1 MKAGVTDV
9 AELLHRAHGGRAW
22 VALGY
27 VSWKEYCRAEF
38 QMSKPRSYQLLKFV
52 EIKREIERSTFVDP
66 PQNEGQTRALGSV
79 PAEKRVEVW
88 ERANEWWK
96 SDPQD
101 FDTAKWFK
109 GSRCYNIGFAP
120 RDNVVVVD
128 LDSKPDQGRSVK
140 AFRAERSEL
149 KGTPLHRTRGGVHLV
164 FRCLD
169 LPQWKH
175 SNGRPYYERLESQV
189 SKAVSA
195 ELFHSDH
202 SNVVLPPS
210 IHALDDFVYRW
221 ETFGEF
227 REVSWRWLQENFGFE
242 SPQQSKKELPW
253 HLEFEGNLR

>member
-1 MKAGVTDV
+1 MSVISETVNGLSMAD
-9 AELLHRAHGGRAW
+9 AFRYYRDELNWQVYPVDGPWAKKDPG
-22 VALGY
+22 
-27 VSWKEYCRAEF
+27 K
-38 QMSKPRSYQLLKFV
+38 KPS
-52 EIKREIERSTFVDP
+52 IT
-66 PQNEGQTRALGSV
+66 
-79 PAEKRVEVW
+79 
-88 ERANEWWK
+88 EWWK

-101 FDTAKWFK
+101 FDTAKWFN

-128 LDSKPDQGRSVK
+128 LDSKPDQGRSVE
-140 AFRAERSEL
+140 AFRAERPEL
-149 KGTPLHRTRGGVHLV
+149 TGTPLHRTRGGVHLV

-189 SKAVSA
+189 SRAVSA
-195 ELFHSDH
+195 ELFHCDH
-202 SNVVLPPS
+202 LNVVLPPS
-210 IHALDDFVYRW
+210 VHVLDGFVYRW